1 MRNNRSHSQVT
12 KRSRS
17 ILAVASVLLLA
28 GVVLSFYVY
37 NHAQARTAATPVA
50 AALAAATG
58 SIISDANFRAGENF
72 LETDIQQ
79 FLDKQ
84 PGPLKGY
91 RETLYEGFQQGAA
104 RSVALASLTAGVNP
118 KVLLALLEVKSKLL
132 STANPPQSAIDFAL
146 GFDKLDRKGF
156 SQQLKAAAELL
167 SQRWSNFDVNKTALT
182 FTFKDGSTAPVS
194 PLINRGTYAVE
205 ATLAFTAGP
214 ATWQTQAGLGDGS
227 FYQVYKAYFGDP
239 LDAAQA
245 AGSLP
250 APEPAPART
259 APANPDTLAAYL
271 NLLNDRDSLV
281 RQSAINGL
289 GKLGSK
295 EAIPPLLGLL
305 SDPDKAV
312 RDSAAKALLA
322 LGAKEQTMSAW
333 LGLLSDRNEEIRQGA
348 AAGLRELGDLQTIS
362 NLKPFL
368 TSADPAVRQA
378 AGEVRT
384 YLKIKLLALNVALG
398 SHD

>member
-1 MRNNRSHSQVT
+1 MHKNRSHVT
-12 KRSRS
+12 KRSLS
-17 ILAVASVLLLA
+17 ILAVISLLA
-28 GVVLSFYVY
+28 GLVLSFYVY
-37 NHAQARTAATPVA
+37 NHAQARTASTPTA
-50 AALAAATG
+50 AAN
-58 SIISDANFRAGENF
+58 IIGDTTFRAGEDF
-72 LETDIQQ
+72 LEADIQQ

-84 PGPLKGY
+84 PGPLKSY
-91 RETLYEGFQQGAA
+91 RETIYDGVRQSAA
-104 RSVALASLTAGVNP
+104 RSLALTGLTAGVSP
-118 KVLLALLEVKSKLL
+118 KVLLALLEVKSHLL
-132 STANPPQSAIDFAL
+132 SDANSPQSAIDFAL
-146 GFDKLDRKGF
+146 GFDKLDHKGF
-156 SQQLKAAAELL
+156 SQQLKTAAELL
-167 SQRWSNFDVNKTALT
+167 SQRWSNYDVKTALN
-182 FTFKDGSTAPVS
+182 FKDGSSFPAS
-194 PLINRGTYAVE
+194 PLVNRGTYAVE
-205 ATLAFTAGP
+205 AILAATADP
-214 ATWQTQAGLGDGS
+214 TAWQIQAGLGGGS
-227 FYQVYKAYFGDP
+227 FYQVYKSYFGDP
-239 LDAAQA
+239 LAP
-245 AGSLP
+245 AGSSQGAPEAPATPTP
-250 APEPAPART
+250 APTQPTNPQ
-259 APANPDTLAAYL
+259 PANTGTLAAYL

-333 LGLLSDRNEEIRQGA
+333 VGLLSDRNEEIRQGA

-362 NLKPFL
+362 NLNPIL
-368 TSADPAVRQA
+368 TNPDPAVRQV